1 MRTPDQNG
9 GHSIRVLGQ
18 RRIVIAFDPDQDD
31 PELLRTVTLL
41 LRTAAI
47 AVAVRTGEAEIDTA
61 QEKISAAVDQLD
73 KIDSIKKM
81 AGTIQRGAVKIESE
95 CDSIA
100 TDIRR
105 LLDQALTALN
115 GDQRGHTAID
125 GAA

>member
-105 LLDQALTALN
+105 LLDQARAEE
-115 GDQRGHTAID
+115 RSCFSR
-125 GAA
+125 

>member
-41 LRTAAI
+41 LRTAAS